1 MKAIGIIPARY
12 ASTRFPG
19 KPLADLKGKTILQ
32 RTWEQTRKSK
42 LLKAVAVATDDDRI
56 ADAVRSFGGAV
67 VMTASTHRTGTE
79 RCYEAARKMK
89 RELKLAPEDV
99 VINVQGDEPFIEPDQ
114 IDSLVRCFKKESTE
128 IATLVKPISKMEEL
142 LSRSTAKVLL
152 DTQERAIYF
161 SRAPIPF
168 FRDAPQEQ
176 WLEKHRYFK
185 HLGMYCYRLEVLGKL
200 VKLKPSPLEQAES
213 LEQLRWIENGYTIAT
228 RKTLHESIAIDTPE
242 DLKRAW
248 NSI

>member
-12 ASTRFPG
+12 ASTRYPG
-19 KPLADLKGKTILQ
+19 KPLADLKGKTVIQ
-32 RTWEQTRKSK
+32 RTWEQTCQARS
-42 LLKAVAVATDDDRI
+42 LKAVAVATDDDRI

-67 VMTASTHRTGTE
+67 VMTATTHRTGTE
-79 RCYEAARKMK
+79 RCYEAARK
-89 RELKLAPEDV
+89 LKASAKLGSNDV
-99 VINVQGDEPFIEPDQ
+99 IINIQGDEPFIHPDQ
-114 IDSLVRCFKKESTE
+114 IDSLVACFKDKSAD
-128 IATLVKPISKMEEL
+128 IATLVKPIKEMEEL
-142 LSRSTAKVLL
+142 VSRSTAKVLL
-152 DTQERAIYF
+152 DAKQQAIYF

-168 FRDAPQEQ
+168 YRDAPQEQ
-176 WLEKHRYFK
+176 WLEKHQYWK
-185 HLGMYCYRLEVLGKL
+185 HLGMYGYRLGVLGEL
-200 VKLKPSPLEQAES
+200 VKLPPSPLEQAES

>member
-19 KPLADLKGKTILQ
+19 KPLADLKGKTVIQ
-32 RTWEQTRKSK
+32 RTWEQTCKSK

-56 ADAVRSFGGAV
+56 AEAVRAFGGEV
-67 VMTASTHRTGTE
+67 VMTLATHRTGTE
-79 RCYEAARKMK
+79 RCYEAARKLK
-89 RELKLAPEDV
+89 ASQKLAADDV
-99 VINVQGDEPFIEPDQ
+99 VINIQGDEPFIQPDQ
-114 IDSLVRCFKKESTE
+114 IDSLVKCFKDKSSD
-128 IATLVKPISKMEEL
+128 IATLVKPISRMEEL
-142 LSRSTAKVLL
+142 VSRSTAKVLL
-152 DTQERAIYF
+152 NVHEQAIYF

-176 WLEKHRYFK
+176 WLEKHAYFK
-185 HLGMYCYRLEVLGKL
+185 HLGMYGYRLGVLGEL
-200 VKLKPSPLEQAES
+200 VKLPPSPLEKAES